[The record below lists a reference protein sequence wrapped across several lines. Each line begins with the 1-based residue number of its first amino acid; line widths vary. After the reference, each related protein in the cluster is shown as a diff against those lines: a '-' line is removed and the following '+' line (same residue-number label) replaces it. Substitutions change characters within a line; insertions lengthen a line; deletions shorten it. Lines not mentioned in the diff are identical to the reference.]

1 MIFGVLML
9 VSLMFF
15 RLPAL
20 YTHYSSMDDDSSG
33 NLQTYNNAM
42 LLVAISAIPLFAY
55 SSFWSLSYMLFRKE
69 FTASPGNYNAIHDP
83 TINMVNTAVMVEGA
97 LDILSA
103 ATLMHLATLHLPSN
117 VNNAILLFCL
127 LELINGCQ
135 SFCLP
140 VLLSGGYD
148 NTPKD
153 QVRWNAYLRVS
164 RGLIDFGTIVLR
176 IVLWVQF
183 GAVSSVFLVKNMYN
197 LLYTGTQVDRW
208 LGVHYYPEVG
218 EICVDSIC
226 CVVVLYNAMLCY
238 VSKCSHSLLLN
249 NTNNNNNNR
258 ARCSPG
264 TSLPRTGTA

>member
-1 MIFGVLML
+1 ML

-20 YTHYSSMDDDSSG
+20 YMHYSSMDDDSSS

-83 TINMVNTAVMVEGA
+83 TINMVNTAVMIEGA
-97 LDILSA
+97 LDILSS
-103 ATLMHLATLHLPSN
+103 ATLMQLATLHLPSN

-135 SFCLP
+135 SFSLP

-176 IVLWVQF
+176 IVLWVQY

-218 EICVDSIC
+218 EMQCRAYSIIC
-226 CVVVLYNAMLCY
+226 CVVLCI
-238 VSKCSHSLLLN
+238 
-249 NTNNNNNNR
+249 
-258 ARCSPG
+258 
-264 TSLPRTGTA
+264 